1 MFIPKRILF
10 MKGSLDYQVGRQ
22 IHAYFKDNSKVEII
36 ELGNH
41 GIKRTYQEMTFPNSI
56 DMAKGPW

>member
-1 MFIPKRILF
+1 

-36 ELGNH
+36 ELENH

-56 DMAKGPW
+56 DMAKDPGSRN